1 MITAKKL
8 PKFIREELE
17 FTFPKEDWDKN
28 ETAIRVARL
37 FDLPLDETIA
47 IFRKLINNIYKKRPR
62 KGRFFNS

>member
-8 PKFIREELE
+8 PKFIIEELE

-47 IFRKLINNIYKKRPR
+47 IIRKLMNNIYKKATS
-62 KGRFFNS
+62 KGSLF